1 MKASINGRCF
11 ILSIRP
17 NILSIRPKVLIVQK
31 ECVKVNMK
39 REMRI
44 IISVKKELQK
54 MALFQYNSLDRQ
66 TDRQLIL
73 SYLHTVF

>member
-66 TDRQLIL
+66 TDRQ
-73 SYLHTVF
+73 TEN